1 MISLEI
7 SLILFFCH
15 FAELLTGNFAIAFC
29 HCYIQKG
36 TVIKKESW
44 EWLGKGSV
52 GKMFASQAHGL
63 SLDPQHSCRMSGL
76 LQGSVA
82 LVLCVWY

>member
-15 FAELLTGNFAIAFC
+15 FAELWTGNFAIAFC

-36 TVIKKESW
+36 TVIKKRIIGMA
-44 EWLGKGSV
+44 GKGLGGQNVS
-52 GKMFASQAHGL
+52 FTNT
-63 SLDPQHSCRMSGL
+63 
-76 LQGSVA
+76 
-82 LVLCVWY
+82 WT